1 LKTEWL
7 EDVDSVAVTAG
18 ASTPT
23 PIVKEV
29 IDYIKEYDRE
39 NRSQPVST
47 VPKNKILPKIKKA
60 KPVKIME

>member
-1 LKTEWL
+1 M
-7 EDVDSVAVTAG
+7 TAG

-29 IDYIKEYDRE
+29 INFLKDYDPMKPETHVTAS
-39 NRSQPVST
+39 NVPVE
-47 VPKNKILPKIKKA
+47 KILPKIKKA